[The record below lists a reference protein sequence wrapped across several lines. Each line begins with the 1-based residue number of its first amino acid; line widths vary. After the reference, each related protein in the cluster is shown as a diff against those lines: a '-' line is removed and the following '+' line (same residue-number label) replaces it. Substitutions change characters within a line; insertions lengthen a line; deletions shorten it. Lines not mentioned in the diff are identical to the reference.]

1 MQANLVKFSVRAY
14 TKPSQVLMVVGN
26 CPELGNWEVQHGV
39 RLDKDGAKVNGLVS
53 IFNAFCMMCLSV
65 HGYL

>member
-1 MQANLVKFSVRAY
+1 
-14 TKPSQVLMVVGN
+14 MVVGN

-53 IFNAFCMMCLSV
+53 IFNAFCMMFLSV